1 MTLFPSIL
9 ARYLSRDVLQTTLA
23 VTLVLLLIFLCGR
36 FSRYLVDAA
45 TGKISADIIL
55 TLLLY
60 RAPSILERI
69 LPLGLFLGIL
79 LVFGRLYVESEI
91 SALQAAGVSQRRLLS
106 ASGWAIVPVA
116 LITGLLTL
124 YVSPAGYQQ
133 VESMLSGEKKRS
145 EMELVEAGK
154 FLRLR
159 GRGGVVYTGEISSDR
174 QDIRNVFISRQH
186 VDGRWTIIRAEG
198 AVHRYD
204 QRVDNRYLTLLNGT
218 RYVFAPGQ
226 AESEQMQF
234 AALESLIKPSN
245 EYDVM
250 QKQEENALSTATL
263 LTDAHNPVYRA
274 TLQWRLSMIVLVPLV
289 AVLAVAMSR
298 TTPRQGRYIKLLPA
312 MLMYFAYMTAL
323 DVVRHKMAD
332 GDWNLA
338 LGMWPIH
345 ALFALVAFALLFGD
359 SIKSWRARR

>member
-1 MTLFPSIL
+1 MLFPSIL

-36 FSRYLVDAA
+36 FSKYLVDAA

-55 TLLLY
+55 TLLFY

-79 LVFGRLYVESEI
+79 LVYGRLYVESEI
-91 SALQAAGVSQRRLLS
+91 SALQAAGVSQRKLLT
-106 ASGWAIVPVA
+106 AAGWAIVPVA

-124 YVSPAGYQQ
+124 YVSPAGYQKA
-133 VESMLSGEKKRS
+133 EAMLSGEKKRS
-145 EMELVEAGK
+145 ELELVEPGK

-159 GRGGVVYTGEISSDR
+159 GRGGVVYTGEISDDR
-174 QDIRNVFISRQH
+174 QDIKNVFISRQH
-186 VDGRWTIIRAEG
+186 IDGRWTIIRSEG
-198 AVHRYD
+198 ATQRYD
-204 QRVDNRYLTLLNGT
+204 ERVDDRYLTLVNGT

-226 AESEQMQF
+226 LAAEQMTF
-234 AALESLIKPSN
+234 DTLESLVKPSN

-250 QKQEENALSTATL
+250 QKQEADALSTAKL
-263 LTDAHNPVYRA
+263 LEHRDKPELYA
-274 TLQWRLSMIVLVPLV
+274 TLMWRASMIALVPLV
-289 AVLAVAMSR
+289 AILAVAMSR

-323 DVVRHKMAD
+323 DVVRHKMAE
-332 GDWNLA
+332 GDWSLN

-345 ALFALVAFALLFGD
+345 IVFGAIALAMLFGD
-359 SIKSWRARR
+359 SIKSWRARA